1 MVTQSRLTVGELPDD
16 AAWFWGISAT
26 FVGWPRRDY
35 EKSSA
40 CLCARHSRGN
50 CAGGYDEGGA
60 VGWLTLIMIGGL
72 LLVII
77 LGSLSD
83 HVDGERDTVRTSPG
97 RSSDKESLKEM
108 IALMINLKDD
118 LCAKVLDVRPLRL
131 KDTYEVTCIEYRGG
145 SGTVRY
151 IFNARTGAAYRN

>member
-1 MVTQSRLTVGELPDD
+1 MKGCLAVVG
-16 AAWFWGISAT
+16 
-26 FVGWPRRDY
+26 
-35 EKSSA
+35 
-40 CLCARHSRGN
+40 C
-50 CAGGYDEGGA
+50 
-60 VGWLTLIMIGGL
+60 LTLIIVGGL

-77 LGSLSD
+77 AGSLGE

-108 IALMINLKDD
+108 IALMINLKGD